1 MRLVAV
7 VGLNRGLGP
16 ISITLQGQVQ
26 PSELTLNKVG
36 YEEKKSSTNSGNDN
50 ANFTSS
56 SKHIQVLNAQSS
68 CLSCAPSFT
77 ALKHSFISISSNRA

>member
-36 YEEKKSSTNSGNDN
+36 YEEKNLQQTAEMIMLIS
-50 ANFTSS
+50 
-56 SKHIQVLNAQSS
+56 HQVLNTFKS
-68 CLSCAPSFT
+68 
-77 ALKHSFISISSNRA
+77 